1 MTRQPE
7 IYCSRREC
15 ATNNPRTSDRCPR
28 CRELIA
34 AMAAVKLAHLRAFVD
49 AACPAAG
56 MAR

>member
-1 MTRQPE
+1 MKPRQPE

-15 ATNNPRTSDRCPR
+15 QTNDPHAIERCPR

-49 AACPAAG
+49 AASRMPA
-56 MAR
+56 